1 MEEGIYICED
11 CKERIP
17 IAKGTTDS
25 LLIHILKHNH
35 MVFETCTKETN
46 KKSRISCCYCG
57 NVNCLIMGYSDKTKS
72 HVCLGCIGNKWVFSS
87 ELEWRDVVSSW
98 HPLALSNAILD
109 HLDSI
114 PQTAGGKCSTVSEY
128 AAGLNHFYLSRLASY
143 QKERRTLSIN
153 GSFSAFDESRDG
165 GCLRARV
172 NGKDMLHFRAGMCC
186 SMKAKSNGTR
196 NMGCIVLLVEKDTI
210 LVHVTSK
217 QTLPPKGECS
227 LVIRTS
233 VWEDLLYPVNAGR
246 LRSGKNLSSTLM
258 DNFLGK
264 PGINGHYNNC
274 SINDFKRVRLSG
286 NERTELDFCARHELS
301 IIECGSNPLKLA
313 ELAGITALSVQEGRK
328 RQVAFVSTNDKLLD
342 LVATIVNNMARDIKS
357 DNTSLFCARV
367 CNDDYVKSHANVQ
380 QYAIQTI
387 LPGSPSEDLY
397 ELNVARSK
405 KLAEFPFLA
414 VSSSETDCLQ
424 FMPTHVVVVLHAEY
438 MSDVRMSGLLRG
450 CDQLSLWC
458 EKMMVQEEKPGV
470 GDLGVARLVKMGMR
484 VKSVV
489 EGGEKKSGEKK
500 VVENE
505 KKENEEKPVEKVNQK
520 EPAEKV
526 NGKRN
531 GRRKNGKRKN
541 GNEKKPEGKTEEKKP
556 VEEKAEEKPEQRAIE
571 QKAEKKPVEEK
582 KVEKEPVKKEEPAEE
597 KRDEKVEKKPV
608 EEKKVN
614 EKKPAERKRDEKKA
628 EKNVDEKKSIERV
641 DEKKPAKELNA
652 EKKERTTKAK
662 NSNRPNTKN
671 TEAKKTEVNETP
683 KQEIVYR
690 EDGRVVA
697 KASPKP
703 KREQSGRRNRGKRQ
717 VKEEKKPE
725 VKTETVESV
734 KPEAKPVAEKKEMES
749 KKEEKPKEK
758 VVEKKEE
765 IKEEEKVAEEKK
777 PEEKEEIK
785 EKVVEKTEEVKEEKP
800 KEEKEEKPVE
810 VKPEEV
816 KLEEK
821 AEEKREEKTIVVEKK
836 EEVKEEKPK
845 EEKKEEKRDEIKE
858 KVSPVTEEKPVEVQK
873 EEKKDEIKEEV
884 KVEKEEEKPVAEE
897 KPEEKPKEDI
907 IEERAV
913 KEEKPVEVTPVA
925 EKSEEKPV
933 AEDKTEEVKIEDTKE
948 EVKEA
953 NEAKSEEPKPEEK
966 EECEVIEEKPKEDE
980 PSAIKPEELKPEAKP
995 EELKPEIATPSEEP
1009 SNEEKQKDD
1018 EVLSEVLLSEVGFS
1032 EKPFEYA
1039 SMLTTIEPLEVP
1051 NVPSEGLILP
1061 EKKQEEELDD
1071 PLLAKKETP
1080 PAPVEK
1086 PQEEVKEVKE
1096 VKPKSKHWLWWSL
1109 PKDDEYSNCYV
1120 GGLFLFSLCSTNT
1133 PFLRVAIQQPLRQ
1146 QLHAVAS
1153 AATRN
1158 PVHRSRPHS
1167 RSSNVQVRPRQVVL
1181 HELEQERSSRARAAL
1196 TTHTHAA
1203 QIRHRRTLDFRLVLL
1218 LDRHSPATLLH
1229 LVTRRDQRLRHLVIV
1244 HEQARRVLAQS
1255 HTDSSRQ
1262 RANVHQTLQL
1272 VLLLQVRHRVGEDQ
1286 TTLRVRVAH
1295 LHKLALFITPQF
1307 YSHIVR
1313 LQNRARLVA
1322 RIVDH
1327 VLHRRNRHHQVHRR
1341 VHSRQRLQ
1349 RTQRRRRPAHV
1360 QVHVLDEV
1368 RWLQVQTARVEAHAL
1383 AHHAGELRLR
1393 VVASTG
1399 ERASLALH
1407 VGHDDEAWRA
1417 GGALSN
1423 SFDHI
1428 QLLAV
1433 EVGRLGVSG
1442 CGRAY
1447 LENAD
1452 FDVVLVADLAA
1463 EEFQGSRV
1471 HLAGLLICPHA
1482 RVHGSYA

>member
-165 GCLRARV
+165 GCLRVRV

-246 LRSGKNLSSTLM
+246 LRSRKNLSSTLM

-470 GDLGVARLVKMGMR
+470 GDLGVARLVKMGVR

-556 VEEKAEEKPEQRAIE
+556 VEEKAEEKPEQKVIE

-597 KRDEKVEKKPV
+597 KRDEKKVEAKPV
-608 EEKKVN
+608 EEEKVN

-628 EKNVDEKKSIERV
+628 EKNVDEKKSIEKV

-703 KREQSGRRNRGKRQ
+703 KREPREKRNRGKRQ

-749 KKEEKPKEK
+749 KKEEKP
-758 VVEKKEE
+758 VEKKEE
-765 IKEEEKVAEEKK
+765 KAEKVVEEKKEIKEEKVAEKA
-777 PEEKEEIK
+777 
-785 EKVVEKTEEVKEEKP
+785 EEVEVEKP

-810 VKPEEV
+810 VKPEE
-816 KLEEK
+816 
-821 AEEKREEKTIVVEKK
+821 
-836 EEVKEEKPK
+836 
-845 EEKKEEKRDEIKE
+845 EKKEEKVAEVK
-858 KVSPVTEEKPVEVQK
+858 PEEKTVEV
-873 EEKKDEIKEEV
+873 EEKEEV
-884 KVEKEEEKPVAEE
+884 KVEKPEE
-897 KPEEKPKEDI
+897 KPEEK
-907 IEERAV
+907 
-913 KEEKPVEVTPVA
+913 KEEIKEEEIVVEKKAEEVKVEEKGEVIKEEVTPVA
-925 EKSEEKPV
+925 EE
-933 AEDKTEEVKIEDTKE
+933 KTEEVKIEDIKE
-948 EVKEA
+948 EVKEET
-953 NEAKSEEPKPEEK
+953 NEAKPEEK
-966 EECEVIEEKPKEDE
+966 EGQPEVIKEKPKEDE
-980 PSAIKPEELKPEAKP
+980 PPAIKPEELKPEVKP
-995 EELKPEIATPSEEP
+995 EEPKTETATPPSEP

-1039 SMLTTIEPLEVP
+1039 SVLTTIEPLEVP

-1086 PQEEVKEVKE
+1086 PQEEEVKE
-1096 VKPKSKHWLWWSL
+1096 AKEAKPKPKHWLWWSL
-1109 PKDDEYSNCYV
+1109 PKDDEYSNCFI

-1133 PFLRVAIQQPLRQ
+1133 SFLRVAIQQPLRQ

-1167 RSSNVQVRPRQVVL
+1167 RSRNVQVRPRQVVL

-1203 QIRHRRTLDFRLVLL
+1203 QIRHR
-1218 LDRHSPATLLH
+1218 
-1229 LVTRRDQRLRHLVIV
+1229 
-1244 HEQARRVLAQS
+1244 
-1255 HTDSSRQ
+1255 
-1262 RANVHQTLQL
+1262 
-1272 VLLLQVRHRVGEDQ
+1272 
-1286 TTLRVRVAH
+1286 
-1295 LHKLALFITPQF
+1295 
-1307 YSHIVR
+1307 
-1313 LQNRARLVA
+1313 
-1322 RIVDH
+1322 
-1327 VLHRRNRHHQVHRR
+1327 
-1341 VHSRQRLQ
+1341 
-1349 RTQRRRRPAHV
+1349 
-1360 QVHVLDEV
+1360 
-1368 RWLQVQTARVEAHAL
+1368 
-1383 AHHAGELRLR
+1383 
-1393 VVASTG
+1393 
-1399 ERASLALH
+1399 
-1407 VGHDDEAWRA
+1407 
-1417 GGALSN
+1417 
-1423 SFDHI
+1423 
-1428 QLLAV
+1428 
-1433 EVGRLGVSG
+1433 
-1442 CGRAY
+1442 
-1447 LENAD
+1447 
-1452 FDVVLVADLAA
+1452 
-1463 EEFQGSRV
+1463 
-1471 HLAGLLICPHA
+1471 
-1482 RVHGSYA
+1482 